1 MDSQHTVP
9 DEHLQLIVEA
19 TPTPMLILWP
29 DDAFTIAGVTDAYLK
44 ETLTVRNEIVGRALF
59 DVFPDNPAA
68 PEADATANLRAS
80 LKYVVATKKPHTMAI
95 QRYDVPDR
103 DRGGFAFRYWSPVNA
118 PVIARDGRLLYVL
131 HRVENVTEFMLAQQA
146 NEALREQ
153 SRALTAELGRSE
165 AEASRRG
172 AALDVTTNAL
182 QRMTEDA
189 KAWRL
194 GEEKFRLVT
203 DALPQMVWTA
213 RADGYLDYHNRYFY
227 EFSGAAHKAAE
238 GQEWTSFVHPD
249 DLASAELAWSRSV
262 ATKQPYETMFR
273 VRHRSGEYRWTLAR
287 AILVRDNH
295 AGLLKWVGSNTD
307 IHEKVLA
314 EQELR
319 EAHQRK
325 DEFLA
330 MLAHEL
336 RNPLAPIRAGAEL
349 LPQLST
355 DPVQVE
361 RVGTMIRRQIVHVMS
376 LIDDLLEVSR
386 VTQGLVALD
395 KHNLD
400 FRQVVEDSVEQ
411 VRPLVDARTHRLT
424 VDMPD
429 AVVCVFGDHKRLV
442 QVLSNLLNNA
452 AKYTPD
458 GGRIALAVR
467 CSSDSAITT
476 VKDNGIGMK
485 PDLLRTA
492 FDLFQ
497 QGERTSERTEGG
509 LGLGLAL
516 VKSMVGQH
524 GGSVVATSGGP
535 GKGSELEVRLPL
547 AQGEPEE
554 APANQ
559 KIVQAPM
566 EHRRLRVLL
575 VEDNV
580 EVADALGMVL
590 DIMGNDVVIEHDAH
604 GALAR
609 AKTETFDICMLD
621 IGLPSMDGYE
631 LARHLRASPGSQG
644 AVFVAHTG
652 YGQEADRKK
661 SEAAGFAHHL
671 VKPVGIHDLQAV
683 LNRSG
688 H

>member
-1 MDSQHTVP
+1 MDSQNPVP

-68 PEADATANLRAS
+68 PEADATTNLHAS

-131 HRVENVTEFMLAQQA
+131 HRVENVTEFMLSQKA

-172 AALDVTTNAL
+172 AALDLTTNAL

-189 KAWRL
+189 QAWRL
-194 GEEKFRLVT
+194 GEEKFRMVT

-213 RADGYLDYHNRYFY
+213 RADGQLDYHNQHFY
-227 EFSGAAHKAAE
+227 DFSGAAQRAAE
-238 GQEWTSFVHPD
+238 GQDWKNFVHPE
-249 DLASAELAWSRSV
+249 DLASAEQAWSRSV
-262 ATKQPYETMFR
+262 AAKEPYEAMFR

-287 AILVRDNH
+287 AALVRDTQ
-295 AGLLKWVGSNTD
+295 ADMLKWVGSNTD

-336 RNPLAPIRAGAEL
+336 RNPLVPIRAGAEL
-349 LPQLST
+349 LPELST
-355 DPVQVE
+355 DPAQVD

-386 VTQGLVALD
+386 VTQGLIALD
-395 KHNLD
+395 KRNID

-411 VRPLVDARTHRLT
+411 VRPLIDVRRHRLT

-429 AVVCVFGDHKRLV
+429 KVVCVLGDHNRLV

-458 GGRIALAVR
+458 GGRIELSVR
-467 CSSDSAITT
+467 CSSGSVVTT
-476 VKDNGIGMK
+476 VRDNGIGMESE
-485 PDLLRTA
+485 LLRTA

-497 QGERTSERTEGG
+497 QGQRTSERKEGG

-516 VKSMVGQH
+516 VKSMVEQH
-524 GGSVVATSGGP
+524 GGNVVATSAGR
-535 GKGSELEVRLPL
+535 GSGSTLEVRLPL
-547 AQGEPEE
+547 MLGETQA
-554 APANQ
+554 APANLAFEQ
-559 KIVQAPM
+559 PPIK
-566 EHRRLRVLL
+566 HKRRRVLL
-575 VEDNV
+575 VDDNV
-580 EVADALGMVL
+580 EVAEALGMVL
-590 DIMGNDVVIEHDAH
+590 DIMGNEVAIEHDAP

-609 AKTETFDICMLD
+609 AKKETFDICVLD
-621 IGLPSMDGYE
+621 IGLPSMGGYE

-652 YGQEADRKK
+652 YGQEEDRIK

-671 VKPVGIHDLQAV
+671 VKPVGIHDLQNI
-683 LNRSG
+683 LNHGG